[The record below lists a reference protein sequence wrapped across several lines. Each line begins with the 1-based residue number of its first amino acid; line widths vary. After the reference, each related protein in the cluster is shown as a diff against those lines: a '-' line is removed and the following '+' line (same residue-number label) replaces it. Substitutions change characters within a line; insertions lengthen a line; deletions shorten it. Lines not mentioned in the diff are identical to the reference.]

1 MNAIATLKH
10 AEKLTNQHLAT
21 PDQADDLVFSTT
33 SDIASLQSVWRNLE
47 QRSAAHV
54 FQTWAWVSNWH
65 TYIGK
70 ARGITPHIIMATSRD
85 GVMQALLPMGIETR
99 SGLRTLLWLGD
110 EHADFKGPLM
120 DRDLM
125 VGLTTDTAKK
135 LFDDAFRLTRGID
148 AVKLLDMPEILND
161 QLNPLLVY
169 PSQRGPAG
177 SHSLTLN
184 AKFDDLYK
192 ARRSASSRKKLRQRL
207 RRLTEAAG
215 PTKFKIA
222 RTPQARS
229 EAISVMIEQK
239 RARLAELGAADIFAT
254 SNVRAFYRALA
265 EQHPEICHLSTF
277 KAGDN
282 IVATNWGL
290 TWGDRYY
297 YVLSTMTDGEY
308 RCHSPGQLHLNEL
321 IEWSTIRGFE
331 VFDFTV
337 GDEEYKD
344 DWCDTSTDLFD
355 VYIGLTIK
363 GRAAAWVHG
372 KARAAKRYIKQSP
385 HLWPLAKKLRKRLY
399 DYRTHTA

>member
-1 MNAIATLKH
+1 MNAIAALKH
-10 AEKLTNQHLAT
+10 AETLNNQQLVDPQRT
-21 PDQADDLVFSTT
+21 DEMVFSTT
-33 SDIASLQSVWRNLE
+33 SDIASLQRVWRNLE
-47 QRSAAHV
+47 QRSATHV

-85 GVMQALLPMGIETR
+85 GVMRALLPMGIETR

-110 EHADFKGPLM
+110 EHADFKGPVI

-125 VGLTTDTAKK
+125 AGLTTDTAKK
-135 LFDDAFRLTRGID
+135 LFDEAFRLTRGID

-161 QLNPLLVY
+161 QFNPLLVY

-177 SHSLTLN
+177 THSLTLN

-192 ARRSASSRKKLRQRL
+192 ARRGASSRKKLRQRS
-207 RRLTEAAG
+207 RRLTQAAG
-215 PTKFKIA
+215 PTKFKVA

-239 RARLAELGAADIFAT
+239 RARLAEMGADDIFAT

-265 EQHPEICHLSTF
+265 EQHPEICQLSTF
-277 KAGDN
+277 KAGDY

-321 IEWSTIRGFE
+321 IEWSTVRGFK

-337 GDEEYKD
+337 GDEDYKD

-363 GRAAAWVHG
+363 GRAAAWLHR

-385 HLWPLAKKLRKRLY
+385 RLWPLAKKLRKRLY
-399 DYRTHTA
+399 DYHTHTA

>member
-1 MNAIATLKH
+1 MNAIAALKH
-10 AEKLTNQHLAT
+10 AETLNNQQLVDPQRT
-21 PDQADDLVFSTT
+21 DEMVFSTT
-33 SDIASLQSVWRNLE
+33 SDIASLQRVWRNLE
-47 QRSAAHV
+47 QRSATHV

-85 GVMQALLPMGIETR
+85 GVMRALLPMGIETR

-110 EHADFKGPLM
+110 EHADFKGPVI

-125 VGLTTDTAKK
+125 AGLTTDTAKK
-135 LFDDAFRLTRGID
+135 LFDEAFRLTRGID

-169 PSQRGPAG
+169 PSQRGPA
-177 SHSLTLN
+177 STHSLTLN

-192 ARRSASSRKKLRQRL
+192 ARRGASSRKKLRQRS
-207 RRLTEAAG
+207 RRLTQAAG
-215 PTKFKIA
+215 PTKFKVA

-239 RARLAELGAADIFAT
+239 RARLAEMGADDIFAT

-265 EQHPEICHLSTF
+265 EQHPEICQLSTF
-277 KAGDN
+277 KAGDD

-321 IEWSTIRGFE
+321 IEWSTVRGFK

-337 GDEEYKD
+337 GDEDYKD

-363 GRAAAWVHG
+363 GRAAAWLHR

-385 HLWPLAKKLRKRLY
+385 RLWPLAKKLRKRLY